1 MTLQQLKYAVTVAE
15 CGTISAAAEKLF
27 ISQPSLTTAI
37 RELESE
43 MGVTIFS
50 RTNRGVIVSREGE
63 EFLGY
68 ARQILS
74 QAQLLQE
81 RFSGREQGEKRF
93 AVSSQHFNF
102 TVLAFSR
109 LVQNFRGPRYSFH
122 FRETT
127 TYEVLE
133 DVSQLRSEVGI
144 LALNED
150 NERFLRRMFGK
161 LGLEFTELKRVQA
174 ELFVSAEH
182 PLAGRRFV
190 TVEDVSPYPCIT
202 FEQGEHNGQFF
213 FEGLS
218 AVAAQS
224 HKTICVRERATEY
237 QLLPG
242 CGSIRHVPGGVCEP
256 AFGAK
261 AVPHHW
267 IYPAPGCDSLPHDL
281 GVHTGPAGGSAD
293 IVYSYTQL
301 SFSVFY
307 KYQIYPYTEYN
318 KAKQNKML
326 KGDLKS

>member
-43 MGVTIFS
+43 MGVTKFS

-237 QLLPG
+237 QLLRALNGFSPD
-242 CGSIRHVPGGVCEP
+242 VGVSAMYREE
-256 AFGAK
+256 F
-261 AVPHHW
+261 V
-267 IYPAPGCDSLPHDL
+267 SLPL
-281 GVHTGPAGGSAD
+281 EPKQFHTIGYILRRDVTPSPM
-293 IVYSYTQL
+293 TL
-301 SFSVFY
+301 
-307 KYQIYPYTEYN
+307 EYIQ
-318 KAKQNKML
+318 AL
-326 KGDLKS
+326 REAASI

>member
-27 ISQPSLTTAI
+27 ISQPSLSAAI

-81 RFSGREQGEKRF
+81 RFSGQEQGEKRF

-237 QLLPG
+237 QLLRALNGFSPD
-242 CGSIRHVPGGVCEP
+242 VGVSAMYREE
-256 AFGAK
+256 F
-261 AVPHHW
+261 V
-267 IYPAPGCDSLPHDL
+267 SLPL
-281 GVHTGPAGGSAD
+281 EPKQFHTIGYILRRDVTPSPM
-293 IVYSYTQL
+293 TL
-301 SFSVFY
+301 
-307 KYQIYPYTEYN
+307 EYIQ
-318 KAKQNKML
+318 AL
-326 KGDLKS
+326 REAASI

>member
-27 ISQPSLTTAI
+27 ISQPSLTAAI

-224 HKTICVRERATEY
+224 HNTICVRERATEY
-237 QLLPG
+237 QLLRALNGFSPD
-242 CGSIRHVPGGVCEP
+242 VGVSAMYREE
-256 AFGAK
+256 F
-261 AVPHHW
+261 V
-267 IYPAPGCDSLPHDL
+267 SLPL
-281 GVHTGPAGGSAD
+281 EPKQFHTIGYILRRDVTPSPM
-293 IVYSYTQL
+293 TL
-301 SFSVFY
+301 
-307 KYQIYPYTEYN
+307 EYIQ
-318 KAKQNKML
+318 AL
-326 KGDLKS
+326 REAASI

>member
-27 ISQPSLTTAI
+27 ISQPSLTAAI

-43 MGVTIFS
+43 MSVTIFS

-237 QLLPG
+237 QLLRALNGFSPD
-242 CGSIRHVPGGVCEP
+242 VGVSAMYREE
-256 AFGAK
+256 F
-261 AVPHHW
+261 V
-267 IYPAPGCDSLPHDL
+267 SLPL
-281 GVHTGPAGGSAD
+281 EPKQFHTIGYILRRDVTPSPM
-293 IVYSYTQL
+293 TL
-301 SFSVFY
+301 
-307 KYQIYPYTEYN
+307 EYIQ
-318 KAKQNKML
+318 AL
-326 KGDLKS
+326 REAASI

>member
-27 ISQPSLTTAI
+27 ISQPSLTAAI

-81 RFSGREQGEKRF
+81 RFSGRAQGEKRF

-150 NERFLRRMFGK
+150 NERFLRRTFGK

-237 QLLPG
+237 QLLRALNGFSPD
-242 CGSIRHVPGGVCEP
+242 VGVSAMYREE
-256 AFGAK
+256 F
-261 AVPHHW
+261 V
-267 IYPAPGCDSLPHDL
+267 SLPL
-281 GVHTGPAGGSAD
+281 EPKQFHTIGYILRRDVTPSPM
-293 IVYSYTQL
+293 TL
-301 SFSVFY
+301 
-307 KYQIYPYTEYN
+307 EYIQ
-318 KAKQNKML
+318 AL
-326 KGDLKS
+326 REAALI

>member
-27 ISQPSLTTAI
+27 ISQPSLTTAV

-144 LALNED
+144 LTLNED

-237 QLLPG
+237 QLLRALNGFSPD
-242 CGSIRHVPGGVCEP
+242 VGVSAMYREE
-256 AFGAK
+256 F
-261 AVPHHW
+261 V
-267 IYPAPGCDSLPHDL
+267 SLPL
-281 GVHTGPAGGSAD
+281 EPKQFHTIGYILRRDVTPSPM
-293 IVYSYTQL
+293 TL
-301 SFSVFY
+301 
-307 KYQIYPYTEYN
+307 EYIQ
-318 KAKQNKML
+318 AL
-326 KGDLKS
+326 REAASI

>member
-27 ISQPSLTTAI
+27 ISQPSLTAAI

-144 LALNED
+144 LALNGD

-237 QLLPG
+237 QLLRALNGFSPD
-242 CGSIRHVPGGVCEP
+242 VGVSAMYREE
-256 AFGAK
+256 F
-261 AVPHHW
+261 V
-267 IYPAPGCDSLPHDL
+267 SLPL
-281 GVHTGPAGGSAD
+281 EPKQFHTIGYILRRDVTPSPM
-293 IVYSYTQL
+293 TL
-301 SFSVFY
+301 
-307 KYQIYPYTEYN
+307 EYIQ
-318 KAKQNKML
+318 AL
-326 KGDLKS
+326 REAASI

>member
-43 MGVTIFS
+43 MGATIFS

-237 QLLPG
+237 QLLRALNGFSPD
-242 CGSIRHVPGGVCEP
+242 VGVSAMYREE
-256 AFGAK
+256 F
-261 AVPHHW
+261 V
-267 IYPAPGCDSLPHDL
+267 SLPL
-281 GVHTGPAGGSAD
+281 EPKQFHTIGYILRRDVTPSPM
-293 IVYSYTQL
+293 TL
-301 SFSVFY
+301 
-307 KYQIYPYTEYN
+307 EYIQ
-318 KAKQNKML
+318 AL
-326 KGDLKS
+326 REAASI

>member
-81 RFSGREQGEKRF
+81 RFSGRAQGEKRF

-237 QLLPG
+237 QLLRALNGFSPD
-242 CGSIRHVPGGVCEP
+242 VGVSAMYREE
-256 AFGAK
+256 F
-261 AVPHHW
+261 V
-267 IYPAPGCDSLPHDL
+267 SLPL
-281 GVHTGPAGGSAD
+281 EPKQFHTIGYILRRDVTPSPM
-293 IVYSYTQL
+293 TL
-301 SFSVFY
+301 
-307 KYQIYPYTEYN
+307 EYIQ
-318 KAKQNKML
+318 ALQEAT
-326 KGDLKS
+326 SI

>member
-27 ISQPSLTTAI
+27 ISQPSLTAAI

-190 TVEDVSPYPCIT
+190 TVEDVRPYPCIT

-237 QLLPG
+237 QLLRALNGFSPD
-242 CGSIRHVPGGVCEP
+242 VGVSAMYREE
-256 AFGAK
+256 F
-261 AVPHHW
+261 V
-267 IYPAPGCDSLPHDL
+267 SLPL
-281 GVHTGPAGGSAD
+281 EPKQFHTIGYILRRDVTPSPM
-293 IVYSYTQL
+293 TL
-301 SFSVFY
+301 
-307 KYQIYPYTEYN
+307 EYIQ
-318 KAKQNKML
+318 AL
-326 KGDLKS
+326 REAAAI

>member
-81 RFSGREQGEKRF
+81 RFSSREQGEKRF

-237 QLLPG
+237 QLLRALNGFSPD
-242 CGSIRHVPGGVCEP
+242 VGVSAMYREE
-256 AFGAK
+256 F
-261 AVPHHW
+261 V
-267 IYPAPGCDSLPHDL
+267 SLPL
-281 GVHTGPAGGSAD
+281 EPKQFHTIGYILRRDVTPSPM
-293 IVYSYTQL
+293 TL
-301 SFSVFY
+301 
-307 KYQIYPYTEYN
+307 EYIQ
-318 KAKQNKML
+318 AL
-326 KGDLKS
+326 REAASI

>member
-37 RELESE
+37 RELETE

-81 RFSGREQGEKRF
+81 RYSGREQGEKRF

-224 HKTICVRERATEY
+224 CKTICVRERATEY
-237 QLLPG
+237 QLLRALNGFSPD
-242 CGSIRHVPGGVCEP
+242 VGVSAMYREE
-256 AFGAK
+256 F
-261 AVPHHW
+261 V
-267 IYPAPGCDSLPHDL
+267 SLPL
-281 GVHTGPAGGSAD
+281 EPKQFHTIGYILRRDVTPSLM
-293 IVYSYTQL
+293 TL
-301 SFSVFY
+301 
-307 KYQIYPYTEYN
+307 EYIQ
-318 KAKQNKML
+318 AL
-326 KGDLKS
+326 REAASI

>member
-1 MTLQQLKYAVTVAE
+1 
-15 CGTISAAAEKLF
+15 
-27 ISQPSLTTAI
+27 
-37 RELESE
+37 

-81 RFSGREQGEKRF
+81 RFSGREQGRSALLCPASTLTLRCWPF
-93 AVSSQHFNF
+93 PGWCRIFGGH
-102 TVLAFSR
+102 
-109 LVQNFRGPRYSFH
+109 RYSFH

-182 PLAGRRFV
+182 PWPVAG
-190 TVEDVSPYPCIT
+190 S
-202 FEQGEHNGQFF
+202 
-213 FEGLS
+213 
-218 AVAAQS
+218 
-224 HKTICVRERATEY
+224 
-237 QLLPG
+237 
-242 CGSIRHVPGGVCEP
+242 
-256 AFGAK
+256 
-261 AVPHHW
+261 
-267 IYPAPGCDSLPHDL
+267 
-281 GVHTGPAGGSAD
+281 
-293 IVYSYTQL
+293 
-301 SFSVFY
+301 
-307 KYQIYPYTEYN
+307 
-318 KAKQNKML
+318 
-326 KGDLKS
+326 

>member
-190 TVEDVSPYPCIT
+190 TVEDVRPYPCIT

-237 QLLPG
+237 QLLRALNGFSPD
-242 CGSIRHVPGGVCEP
+242 VGVSAMYREE
-256 AFGAK
+256 F
-261 AVPHHW
+261 V
-267 IYPAPGCDSLPHDL
+267 SLPL
-281 GVHTGPAGGSAD
+281 EPKQFHTIGYILRRDVTPSPM
-293 IVYSYTQL
+293 TL
-301 SFSVFY
+301 
-307 KYQIYPYTEYN
+307 EYIQ
-318 KAKQNKML
+318 ALQEAA
-326 KGDLKS
+326 SI

>member
-190 TVEDVSPYPCIT
+190 TVEDMSPYPCIT

-237 QLLPG
+237 QLLRALNGFSPD
-242 CGSIRHVPGGVCEP
+242 VGVSAMYREE
-256 AFGAK
+256 F
-261 AVPHHW
+261 V
-267 IYPAPGCDSLPHDL
+267 SLPL
-281 GVHTGPAGGSAD
+281 EPKQFHTIGYILRRDVTPSPM
-293 IVYSYTQL
+293 TL
-301 SFSVFY
+301 
-307 KYQIYPYTEYN
+307 EYIQ
-318 KAKQNKML
+318 AL
-326 KGDLKS
+326 REAASI

>member
-81 RFSGREQGEKRF
+81 RFSGRAQGEKRF

-237 QLLPG
+237 QLLRALNGFSPD
-242 CGSIRHVPGGVCEP
+242 VGVSAMYREE
-256 AFGAK
+256 F
-261 AVPHHW
+261 V
-267 IYPAPGCDSLPHDL
+267 SLPL
-281 GVHTGPAGGSAD
+281 EPKQFHTIGYILRRDVTPSPM
-293 IVYSYTQL
+293 TL
-301 SFSVFY
+301 
-307 KYQIYPYTEYN
+307 EYIQ
-318 KAKQNKML
+318 AL
-326 KGDLKS
+326 REAASI

>member
-15 CGTISAAAEKLF
+15 CGTISAAAEELF
-27 ISQPSLTTAI
+27 ISQPSLTAAI

-237 QLLPG
+237 QLLRALNGFSPD
-242 CGSIRHVPGGVCEP
+242 VGVSAMYREE
-256 AFGAK
+256 F
-261 AVPHHW
+261 V
-267 IYPAPGCDSLPHDL
+267 SLPL
-281 GVHTGPAGGSAD
+281 EPKQFHTIGYILRRDVTPSPM
-293 IVYSYTQL
+293 TL
-301 SFSVFY
+301 
-307 KYQIYPYTEYN
+307 EYIQ
-318 KAKQNKML
+318 AL
-326 KGDLKS
+326 REAALI

>member
-150 NERFLRRMFGK
+150 NERFLRRKFGK

-237 QLLPG
+237 QLLRALNGFSPD
-242 CGSIRHVPGGVCEP
+242 VGVSAMYREE
-256 AFGAK
+256 F
-261 AVPHHW
+261 V
-267 IYPAPGCDSLPHDL
+267 SLPL
-281 GVHTGPAGGSAD
+281 EPKQFHTIGYILRRDVTPSPM
-293 IVYSYTQL
+293 TL
-301 SFSVFY
+301 
-307 KYQIYPYTEYN
+307 EYIQ
-318 KAKQNKML
+318 AL
-326 KGDLKS
+326 REAALI

>member
-109 LVQNFRGPRYSFH
+109 LVQTFRGPRYSFH

-237 QLLPG
+237 QLLRALNGFSPD
-242 CGSIRHVPGGVCEP
+242 VGVSAMYREE
-256 AFGAK
+256 F
-261 AVPHHW
+261 V
-267 IYPAPGCDSLPHDL
+267 SLPL
-281 GVHTGPAGGSAD
+281 EPKQFHTIGYILRRDVTPSPM
-293 IVYSYTQL
+293 TL
-301 SFSVFY
+301 
-307 KYQIYPYTEYN
+307 EYIQ
-318 KAKQNKML
+318 AL
-326 KGDLKS
+326 REAALI

>member
-161 LGLEFTELKRVQA
+161 LGLEFMELKRVQA

-237 QLLPG
+237 QLLRALNGFSPD
-242 CGSIRHVPGGVCEP
+242 VGVSAMYREE
-256 AFGAK
+256 F
-261 AVPHHW
+261 V
-267 IYPAPGCDSLPHDL
+267 SLPL
-281 GVHTGPAGGSAD
+281 EPKQFHTIGYILRRDVTPSPM
-293 IVYSYTQL
+293 TL
-301 SFSVFY
+301 
-307 KYQIYPYTEYN
+307 EYIQ
-318 KAKQNKML
+318 AL
-326 KGDLKS
+326 REAASI

>member
-218 AVAAQS
+218 ALAAQS

-237 QLLPG
+237 QLLRALNGFSPD
-242 CGSIRHVPGGVCEP
+242 VGVSAMYREE
-256 AFGAK
+256 F
-261 AVPHHW
+261 V
-267 IYPAPGCDSLPHDL
+267 SLPL
-281 GVHTGPAGGSAD
+281 EPKQFHTIGYILRRDVTPSPM
-293 IVYSYTQL
+293 TL
-301 SFSVFY
+301 
-307 KYQIYPYTEYN
+307 EYIQ
-318 KAKQNKML
+318 AL
-326 KGDLKS
+326 REAALI

>member
-1 MTLQQLKYAVTVAE
+1 MTLQQLKYAVTAAE

-37 RELESE
+37 RELEAE

-68 ARQILS
+68 ARQLLS
-74 QAQLLQE
+74 QAQLMQE
-81 RFSGREQGEKRF
+81 RFGGAGQGEKRF
-93 AVSSQHFNF
+93 SVSSQHFNF

-109 LVQNFRGPRYSFH
+109 LVQGFTGQRYNFH

-133 DVSQLRSEVGI
+133 DVSQLRSEIGI

-150 NERFLRRMFGK
+150 NERYLRRLFDK
-161 LGLEFTELKRVQA
+161 LDLAFTELKRVRA
-174 ELFVSAEH
+174 ELFISSEH
-182 PLAGRRFV
+182 PLAGRSAV
-190 TVEDVSPYPCIT
+190 TVEDLRPYPCIS

-224 HKTICVRERATEY
+224 PKTICVRERATEY
-237 QLLPG
+237 QLLRALNGFSPDVG
-242 CGSIRHVPGGVCEP
+242 IGAMYREEFVSVPL
-256 AFGAK
+256 
-261 AVPHHW
+261 
-267 IYPAPGCDSLPHDL
+267 APERF
-281 GVHTGPAGGSAD
+281 HTIGYVLRRDMTPSPMTLDYIARLREAA
-293 IVYSYTQL
+293 L
-301 SFSVFY
+301 
-307 KYQIYPYTEYN
+307 
-318 KAKQNKML
+318 L
-326 KGDLKS
+326 

>member
-74 QAQLLQE
+74 QTQLLQE

-133 DVSQLRSEVGI
+133 DMSQLRSEVGI

-237 QLLPG
+237 QLLRALNGFSPD
-242 CGSIRHVPGGVCEP
+242 VGVSAMYREE
-256 AFGAK
+256 F
-261 AVPHHW
+261 V
-267 IYPAPGCDSLPHDL
+267 SLPL
-281 GVHTGPAGGSAD
+281 EPKQFHTIGYILRRDVTPSPM
-293 IVYSYTQL
+293 TL
-301 SFSVFY
+301 
-307 KYQIYPYTEYN
+307 EYIQ
-318 KAKQNKML
+318 AL
-326 KGDLKS
+326 REAASI

>member
-63 EFLGY
+63 GFLGY

-237 QLLPG
+237 QLLRALNGFSPD
-242 CGSIRHVPGGVCEP
+242 VGVSAMYREE
-256 AFGAK
+256 F
-261 AVPHHW
+261 V
-267 IYPAPGCDSLPHDL
+267 SLPL
-281 GVHTGPAGGSAD
+281 EPKQFHTIGYILRRDVTPSPM
-293 IVYSYTQL
+293 TL
-301 SFSVFY
+301 
-307 KYQIYPYTEYN
+307 EYIQ
-318 KAKQNKML
+318 AL
-326 KGDLKS
+326 REAASI

>member
-237 QLLPG
+237 QLLRALNGFSPD
-242 CGSIRHVPGGVCEP
+242 VGVSAMYREE
-256 AFGAK
+256 F
-261 AVPHHW
+261 V
-267 IYPAPGCDSLPHDL
+267 SLPL
-281 GVHTGPAGGSAD
+281 EPKQFHTIGYILRRDVSPSPM
-293 IVYSYTQL
+293 TL
-301 SFSVFY
+301 
-307 KYQIYPYTEYN
+307 EYIQ
-318 KAKQNKML
+318 AL
-326 KGDLKS
+326 REAASI

>member
-182 PLAGRRFV
+182 PLAGRSRL
-190 TVEDVSPYPCIT
+190 TLEDLKPYPCIT

-237 QLLPG
+237 QLLRALNGFSPD
-242 CGSIRHVPGGVCEP
+242 VGVSAMYREE
-256 AFGAK
+256 F
-261 AVPHHW
+261 V
-267 IYPAPGCDSLPHDL
+267 SLPL
-281 GVHTGPAGGSAD
+281 EPKQFHTIGYILRRDVTPSPM
-293 IVYSYTQL
+293 TL
-301 SFSVFY
+301 
-307 KYQIYPYTEYN
+307 EYIQ
-318 KAKQNKML
+318 AL
-326 KGDLKS
+326 REAALI

>member
-1 MTLQQLKYAVTVAE
+1 MTMQQLKYAVTVAE

-27 ISQPSLTTAI
+27 ISQPSLTAAI

-237 QLLPG
+237 QLLRALNGFSPD
-242 CGSIRHVPGGVCEP
+242 VGVSAMYREE
-256 AFGAK
+256 F
-261 AVPHHW
+261 V
-267 IYPAPGCDSLPHDL
+267 SLPL
-281 GVHTGPAGGSAD
+281 EPKQFHTIGYILRRDVTPSPM
-293 IVYSYTQL
+293 TL
-301 SFSVFY
+301 
-307 KYQIYPYTEYN
+307 EYIQ
-318 KAKQNKML
+318 AL
-326 KGDLKS
+326 REAALI

>member
-1 MTLQQLKYAVTVAE
+1 MTLQQLKYAVTAAE

-27 ISQPSLTTAI
+27 ISQPSLTAAI

-109 LVQNFRGPRYSFH
+109 LVQNFPGPRYSFH

-237 QLLPG
+237 QLLRALNGFSPD
-242 CGSIRHVPGGVCEP
+242 VGVSAMYREE
-256 AFGAK
+256 F
-261 AVPHHW
+261 V
-267 IYPAPGCDSLPHDL
+267 SLPL
-281 GVHTGPAGGSAD
+281 EPKQFHTIGYILRRDVTPSPM
-293 IVYSYTQL
+293 TL
-301 SFSVFY
+301 
-307 KYQIYPYTEYN
+307 EYIQ
-318 KAKQNKML
+318 AL
-326 KGDLKS
+326 REAASI

>member
-27 ISQPSLTTAI
+27 ISQPSLTTPI
-37 RELESE
+37 RELETE

-102 TVLAFSR
+102 TVQAFSR

-182 PLAGRRFV
+182 LLAGRRFV

-237 QLLPG
+237 QLLRALNGFSPD
-242 CGSIRHVPGGVCEP
+242 VGVSAMYREE
-256 AFGAK
+256 F
-261 AVPHHW
+261 V
-267 IYPAPGCDSLPHDL
+267 SLPL
-281 GVHTGPAGGSAD
+281 EPKQFHTIGYILRRDVTPSPM
-293 IVYSYTQL
+293 TL
-301 SFSVFY
+301 
-307 KYQIYPYTEYN
+307 EYIQ
-318 KAKQNKML
+318 AL
-326 KGDLKS
+326 REAASI

>member
-43 MGVTIFS
+43 MSVTIFS

-237 QLLPG
+237 QLLRALNGFSPD
-242 CGSIRHVPGGVCEP
+242 VGVSAMYREE
-256 AFGAK
+256 F
-261 AVPHHW
+261 V
-267 IYPAPGCDSLPHDL
+267 SLPL
-281 GVHTGPAGGSAD
+281 EPKQFHTIGYILRRDVTPSPM
-293 IVYSYTQL
+293 TL
-301 SFSVFY
+301 
-307 KYQIYPYTEYN
+307 EYIQ
-318 KAKQNKML
+318 AL
-326 KGDLKS
+326 REAASI

>member
-81 RFSGREQGEKRF
+81 RFSGWEQGEKRF

-133 DVSQLRSEVGI
+133 DMSQLRSEVGI

-237 QLLPG
+237 QLLRALNGFSPD
-242 CGSIRHVPGGVCEP
+242 VGVSAMYREE
-256 AFGAK
+256 F
-261 AVPHHW
+261 V
-267 IYPAPGCDSLPHDL
+267 SLPL
-281 GVHTGPAGGSAD
+281 EPKQFHTIGYILRRDVTPSPM
-293 IVYSYTQL
+293 TL
-301 SFSVFY
+301 
-307 KYQIYPYTEYN
+307 EYIQ
-318 KAKQNKML
+318 AL
-326 KGDLKS
+326 REAASI

>member
-27 ISQPSLTTAI
+27 ISQPSLTAAI

-127 TYEVLE
+127 NYEVLE

-237 QLLPG
+237 QLLRALNGFSPD
-242 CGSIRHVPGGVCEP
+242 VGVSAMYREE
-256 AFGAK
+256 F
-261 AVPHHW
+261 V
-267 IYPAPGCDSLPHDL
+267 SLPL
-281 GVHTGPAGGSAD
+281 EPKQFHTIGYILRRDVTPSPM
-293 IVYSYTQL
+293 TL
-301 SFSVFY
+301 
-307 KYQIYPYTEYN
+307 EYIQ
-318 KAKQNKML
+318 AL
-326 KGDLKS
+326 REAALI

>member
-37 RELESE
+37 RELETE

-237 QLLPG
+237 QLLRALNGFSPD
-242 CGSIRHVPGGVCEP
+242 VGVSAMYREE
-256 AFGAK
+256 F
-261 AVPHHW
+261 V
-267 IYPAPGCDSLPHDL
+267 SLPL
-281 GVHTGPAGGSAD
+281 EPKQFHTIGYILRRDVTPSPM
-293 IVYSYTQL
+293 TL
-301 SFSVFY
+301 
-307 KYQIYPYTEYN
+307 EYIQ
-318 KAKQNKML
+318 AL
-326 KGDLKS
+326 REAALV

>member
-27 ISQPSLTTAI
+27 ISQPSLTAAI

-174 ELFVSAEH
+174 ELFISAEH

-237 QLLPG
+237 QLLRALNGFSPD
-242 CGSIRHVPGGVCEP
+242 VGVSDMYREE
-256 AFGAK
+256 F
-261 AVPHHW
+261 V
-267 IYPAPGCDSLPHDL
+267 SLPL
-281 GVHTGPAGGSAD
+281 EPKQFHTIGYILRRDVTPSPM
-293 IVYSYTQL
+293 TL
-301 SFSVFY
+301 
-307 KYQIYPYTEYN
+307 EYIQ
-318 KAKQNKML
+318 AL
-326 KGDLKS
+326 REAASI

>member
-224 HKTICVRERATEY
+224 HKTLCVRERATEY
-237 QLLPG
+237 QLLRALNGFSPD
-242 CGSIRHVPGGVCEP
+242 VGVSAMYREE
-256 AFGAK
+256 F
-261 AVPHHW
+261 V
-267 IYPAPGCDSLPHDL
+267 SLPL
-281 GVHTGPAGGSAD
+281 EPKQFHTIGYILRRDVTPSPM
-293 IVYSYTQL
+293 TL
-301 SFSVFY
+301 
-307 KYQIYPYTEYN
+307 EYIQ
-318 KAKQNKML
+318 AL
-326 KGDLKS
+326 REAASI

>member
-68 ARQILS
+68 TRQILS

-237 QLLPG
+237 QLLRALNGFSPD
-242 CGSIRHVPGGVCEP
+242 VGVSAMYREE
-256 AFGAK
+256 F
-261 AVPHHW
+261 V
-267 IYPAPGCDSLPHDL
+267 SLPL
-281 GVHTGPAGGSAD
+281 EPKQFHTIGYILRRDVTPSPM
-293 IVYSYTQL
+293 TL
-301 SFSVFY
+301 
-307 KYQIYPYTEYN
+307 EYIQ
-318 KAKQNKML
+318 AL
-326 KGDLKS
+326 REAASI

>member
-1 MTLQQLKYAVTVAE
+1 MTLQQLKYAVTVVE

-27 ISQPSLTTAI
+27 ISQPSLTAAI

-237 QLLPG
+237 QLLRALNGFSPD
-242 CGSIRHVPGGVCEP
+242 VGVSAMYREE
-256 AFGAK
+256 F
-261 AVPHHW
+261 V
-267 IYPAPGCDSLPHDL
+267 SLPL
-281 GVHTGPAGGSAD
+281 EPKQFHTIGYILRRDVTPSPMTLEYIQALREAA
-293 IVYSYTQL
+293 
-301 SFSVFY
+301 SV
-307 KYQIYPYTEYN
+307 
-318 KAKQNKML
+318 
-326 KGDLKS
+326 

>member
-81 RFSGREQGEKRF
+81 RFGGREQGEKRF

-237 QLLPG
+237 QLLRALNGFSPD
-242 CGSIRHVPGGVCEP
+242 VGVSAMYREE
-256 AFGAK
+256 F
-261 AVPHHW
+261 V
-267 IYPAPGCDSLPHDL
+267 SLPL
-281 GVHTGPAGGSAD
+281 EPKQFHTIGYILRRDVTPSPM
-293 IVYSYTQL
+293 TL
-301 SFSVFY
+301 
-307 KYQIYPYTEYN
+307 EYIQ
-318 KAKQNKML
+318 AL
-326 KGDLKS
+326 REAALI